1 MDHKCKW
8 QFKGPKMAKQV
19 WKRTELMSSQDR
31 FKTCCEDA
39 GFEAVWCWCEER
51 SAHQGNRIQRSHS
64 WTQACKVSRFSKDAK
79 EIQLDIYK
87 EKNKSCYMLNI
98 LEIDLNIRTKT
109 KNFLEEK
116 NRRSSQPWNR
126 KRILRYDTKNT
137 NYEKVFIN
145 WSL

>member
-1 MDHKCKW
+1 
-8 QFKGPKMAKQV
+8 
-19 WKRTELMSSQDR
+19 
-31 FKTCCEDA
+31 
-39 GFEAVWCWCEER
+39 
-51 SAHQGNRIQRSHS
+51 
-64 WTQACKVSRFSKDAK
+64 
-79 EIQLDIYK
+79 
-87 EKNKSCYMLNI
+87 MLNI